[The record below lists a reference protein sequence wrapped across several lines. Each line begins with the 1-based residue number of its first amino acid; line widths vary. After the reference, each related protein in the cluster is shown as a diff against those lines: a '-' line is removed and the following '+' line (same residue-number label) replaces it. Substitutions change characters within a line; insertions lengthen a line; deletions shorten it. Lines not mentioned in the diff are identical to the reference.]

1 MAAAAALLIL
11 MLCPAARAAAP
22 ALQPQLAPAALTVGD
37 LLTYSVA
44 VPLAPDE
51 TIAGPRDQ
59 AKFTPWEVRGYREE
73 PGPGLVR
80 VVYALTIFAPGEQ
93 PVPGLTIRIAD
104 ARGKTRI
111 VTAEPARVTVTSVLK
126 QGDQK
131 AADIVGPVAIREKP
145 LAIALNVLAIAAL
158 VLALAAAVWFV
169 VRRRRRRAAEKP
181 EVVEP
186 PDVIALRALSRLR
199 AAGLPEHGKVKAYYT
214 ELSEILR
221 TYLAARYG
229 IHTLEETT
237 SRIARAL
244 RRHWQAADYAV
255 RFEDLL
261 HEADLV
267 KFAKAR
273 PDETACHSA
282 LEAAADLVR
291 ETAPPHFTASG
302 G

>member
-1 MAAAAALLIL
+1 MAAPTALL
-11 MLCPAARAAAP
+11 MVMMCPAAWAAAP
-22 ALQPQLAPAALTVGD
+22 ALPPQVSPAALTVGD

-73 PGPGLVR
+73 PGPGVVR
-80 VVYALTIFAPGEQ
+80 VVYALTIFEPGAQ
-93 PVPGLTIRIAD
+93 TVPGLAIRIAD
-104 ARGKTRI
+104 ARGKTRV
-111 VTAEPARVTVTSVLK
+111 VTAEPARVTVNSVLK

-131 AADIVGPVAIREKP
+131 PADIVGPLAIREKP
-145 LAIALNVLAIAAL
+145 LAIALNVMVIAVL
-158 VLALAAAVWFV
+158 VLAVAAAVWFV

-181 EVVEP
+181 EVPEP

-221 TYLAARYG
+221 MYIAARYG
-229 IHTLEETT
+229 IRTLEETT

-244 RRHWQAADYAV
+244 RRHWQATDYAV

-261 HEADLV
+261 READLV

-282 LEAAADLVR
+282 LEATADLVR
-291 ETAPPHFTASG
+291 ETAPPRFTAG
-302 G
+302 EG